1 MIPFQLTSWFRAR
14 MLPLVIVAALVVQV
28 SAPLSYYLTKRHELW
43 RDARA
48 DATLA
53 ALILHAEIDQ
63 RPTLWR
69 YNAPKLLERLAA
81 EGLIGTHALEIRT
94 QSGQLVPLEPLR
106 LPPRPL
112 WGSAEVWIRGEI
124 AATVWVAVD
133 TSPLLQSTALVSAA
147 FFGLA
152 LLLGMILYLVP
163 VYVISIAQRRIQALL
178 GELALTLQEDDR
190 CRIARDLHDGAG
202 QVLTAAR
209 LRLLALNQSSSEGES
224 VGQIAQLLD
233 DALEEVRRSV
243 HALTPP
249 ALHELGLE
257 GALQRHCQAFAAAS
271 ALTVYCDV
279 QPLPSLRSIV
289 QNACYRIVQE
299 SISNSA
305 RHSGAKHAWVQLQQ
319 LDGCLHLSIY
329 DDGKVSV
336 QPSKE
341 GFGLIGIRERARL
354 LGGKAQITCIPG
366 HAMKIEVEIPI

>member
-81 EGLIGTHALEIRT
+81 EGLTSTHALEIRT

-133 TSPLLQSTALVSAA
+133 TSPLLQ
-147 FFGLA
+147 
-152 LLLGMILYLVP
+152 
-163 VYVISIAQRRIQALL
+163 
-178 GELALTLQEDDR
+178 
-190 CRIARDLHDGAG
+190 
-202 QVLTAAR
+202 
-209 LRLLALNQSSSEGES
+209 
-224 VGQIAQLLD
+224 
-233 DALEEVRRSV
+233 
-243 HALTPP
+243 
-249 ALHELGLE
+249 
-257 GALQRHCQAFAAAS
+257 
-271 ALTVYCDV
+271 
-279 QPLPSLRSIV
+279 
-289 QNACYRIVQE
+289 
-299 SISNSA
+299 
-305 RHSGAKHAWVQLQQ
+305 
-319 LDGCLHLSIY
+319 
-329 DDGKVSV
+329 
-336 QPSKE
+336 
-341 GFGLIGIRERARL
+341 
-354 LGGKAQITCIPG
+354 
-366 HAMKIEVEIPI
+366 